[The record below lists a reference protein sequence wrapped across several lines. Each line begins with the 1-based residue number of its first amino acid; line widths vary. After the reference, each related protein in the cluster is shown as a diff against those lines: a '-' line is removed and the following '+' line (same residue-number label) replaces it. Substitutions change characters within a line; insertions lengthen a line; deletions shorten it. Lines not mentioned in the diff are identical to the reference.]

1 MNILPIGKLLQYNDI
16 DLGTPGVIDEFQY
29 IFPIGTNAE
38 PVLEAK
44 QFEFNSFER
53 FNIPLTNHDG
63 SIAIAIC
70 DSNVLCFLIHYIH
83 EEVVIH
89 TNTRKPNA
97 MTHIGIKDETNC
109 RMVIA
114 NDVFHNT
121 LCINRHVR
129 SICV

>member
-1 MNILPIGKLLQYNDI
+1 MNMLPIGKLLQYNAIDI
-16 DLGTPGVIDEFQY
+16 GTPVGINAFQY
-29 IFPIGTNAE
+29 ISPNGINAE

-70 DSNVLCFLIHYIH
+70 DSNVLRFLIHYIH

-89 TNTRKPNA
+89 TNTRKPNT
-97 MTHIGIKDETNC
+97 MTHIGIEDKTNC
-109 RMVIA
+109 RMIIA